1 MSTAPQITRVVHDL
15 RRRRLTVA
23 RVEKLAPGMRRVVL
37 RGKELAGFTSLGF
50 DDHVKLFFFTG
61 TGGTEMRD
69 FTPRRFDAAAGELWI
84 DFYLHQAGPAAEWAA
99 NAVTGVSLEV
109 GGPKRSAV
117 VSPVGIDEHVLIG
130 DETALPA
137 IARRLEELTAGSIA
151 RVFIEVDDAEAWRD
165 YPLPRCREVVWVNRG
180 AGPAEPAGCLIEAL
194 RAAGF
199 PPARR
204 YFWVAMETQAARA
217 VRRFLNAERGVDKP
231 WIKAAGYWQRAKAG
245 AHERIAED
253 E

>member
-1 MSTAPQITRVVHDL
+1 MSAAPQVTRVVHEL
-15 RRRRLTVA
+15 KRRRLTVA
-23 RVEKLAPGMRRVVL
+23 RVEKLSPGMRRVVL

-61 TGGTEMRD
+61 SGGTEMRD

-84 DFYLHQAGPAAEWAA
+84 DFFLHQAGPAAEWAA

-117 VSPVGIDEHVLIG
+117 VSSTGIDEHVLIG

-137 IARRLEELTAGSIA
+137 IARRLEELGAAAAA
-151 RVFIEVDDAEAWRD
+151 RVFIEVDDADEWRGFA
-165 YPLPRCREVVWVNRG
+165 LPAGHPVVWVSRAADP
-180 AGPAEPAGCLIEAL
+180 AGPAQRLIETL
-194 RAAGF
+194 RDADLA
-199 PPARR
+199 PLRR
-204 YFWVAMETQAARA
+204 WFWVAMETQAARA
-217 VRRFLNAERGVDKP
+217 VRRYLHDERGIDKP
-231 WIKAAGYWQRAKAG
+231 WIKAAGYWQRAKTG
-245 AHERIAED
+245 THENIADD